1 MDDIIKLFGV
11 IAAVSMAGAGAY
23 AVVALTGAF
32 ARRLERRGG
41 PDTERLQ
48 SELADLRLRLDESD
62 EVRARVT
69 EVEERLDFAERLLA
83 QRNEPARLSAGDDP
97 R

>member
-1 MDDIIKLFGV
+1 
-11 IAAVSMAGAGAY
+11 MAGAGAY
-23 AVVALTGAF
+23 VVVALTGAF

-41 PDTERLQ
+41 ADSEQLQ
-48 SELADLRLRLDESD
+48 AELAELRIRLDEAD

-69 EVEERLDFAERLLA
+69 ELEERLDFAERLLA
-83 QRNEPARLSAGDDP
+83 RRNEPAPLESGDDL